1 MKIPISKAREKLPK
15 LVKELQKHPGQVYE
29 ITSRNEVVARLTAP
43 PLVEPGQT
51 ASGLLSLRKQ
61 WRGRIRKQPTPYEPV
76 SEHIDAY
83 IYADILS
90 KKKSAIIRDL

>member
-15 LVKELQKHPGQVYE
+15 LIRELQKHPGQVYE

-43 PLVEPGQT
+43 PLIEPGQT
-51 ASGLLSLRKQ
+51 AAGLLSLRKK

-83 IYADILS
+83 VYDDILS
-90 KKKSAIIRDL
+90 KKKSAIRKSP